1 MTDATSICA
10 GENPEQCN
18 PHSLQQFLLVQLT
31 EAAAFA
37 VTHPWTHPPVLE
49 HEHEQNQP
57 TQV

>member
-18 PHSLQQFLLVQLT
+18 LRSLQQFLLVQLT